1 MKTTNSDPMDGDGLQ
16 DCQRGRNATCLHSA
30 AKRLIQRMLCL
41 GLGLACAW
49 PAVAQAPKAAPS
61 ALLFSYQVN
70 GATPLT
76 AQSVQVTVPTG
87 SSGAILTVAVV
98 TPAGWLTVT
107 PDQGRVPLTLTV
119 RANPTGLAPGS
130 YLGQITVTS
139 PLAVSNPAVVSVT
152 LSITNAPSSLSVTS
166 PSFTGLTPSLAFDYL
181 TGTSGLPNPP
191 TATLSIATTGS
202 ESIQFNVTATDTS
215 AVKGSG
221 GTLRVNASGQS
232 PSVTTP
238 GFAMPGG
245 FVLITVS
252 LDPLAL
258 TSLLPGSYT
267 GTISIIATN
276 PLNGSATVAVALQ
289 VSAGPPKVGSIWP
302 NSITA
307 APVVAPVIDIT
318 GDNFFSTSVVTIVQS
333 GSKIPVPVP
342 YTLISRKQLQAT
354 IPVATLTPST
364 TPPITNPLGA
374 WTMVVTNPGQ
384 APVAKPFTVTDGTVP
399 AISAVV
405 DSASYLASAFQN
417 GTAPDPV
424 LGKQSVAPREI
435 ISIFGQNLGPTPLLT
450 AVPTAATGTTAPLVY
465 PTTLGNVQV
474 EFRIPTAT
482 GTSKVVLA
490 PLIMVFANQINAIV
504 PHEVTEAV
512 AVAPATVPIVTIR
525 VVNGVTLAT
534 PAATSPTPVYVVAAN
549 PAIFTFG
556 ALGQG
561 QAAVLNYDG
570 ATNSYLINSAK
581 NPATRGSTI
590 SIYATGMGDL
600 TIPGVPP
607 SSCPTP
613 PVAGLPLGNGEV
625 ACAAITLPNFA
636 LNVNVFIDGQL
647 SVVSYAG
654 TSPGSV
660 GGLVQINAVVPPT
673 AHAGQAIAITTSV
686 GDQVNARRS
695 QPLVTLSVK

>member
-1 MKTTNSDPMDGDGLQ
+1 MKTANSDPMDGNGLQ
-16 DCQRGRNATCLHSA
+16 DCERGRDAMCLHSA
-30 AKRLIQRMLCL
+30 ARGLIQRMLCC

-70 GATPLT
+70 GATPLP
-76 AQSVQVTVPTG
+76 AQTVQVTVPTG
-87 SSGAILTVAVV
+87 PSGSILTVAVV
-98 TPAGWLTVT
+98 TPAPWLTVT
-107 PDQGRVPLTLTV
+107 PDAGRVPLALTV
-119 RANPTGLAPGS
+119 RANPTGLTPGS

-139 PLAVSNPAVVSVT
+139 PQAVSNPALISVT
-152 LSITNAPSSLSVTS
+152 LSITNPHSSLSMSS
-166 PSFTGLTPSLAFDYL
+166 PSFTGLSPTLAFDYV
-181 TGTSGLPNPP
+181 TGTSGPNPP
-191 TATLSIATTGS
+191 TATLSITTSGS
-202 ESIQFNVTATDTS
+202 EPIQFNVTATDTS
-215 AVKGSG
+215 SVKGSG
-221 GTLRVNASGQS
+221 GILRVNASGQS
-232 PSVTTP
+232 PSVNTP

-258 TSLLPGSYT
+258 NSLLPGPYT
-267 GTISIIATN
+267 GTISIVATN
-276 PLNGSATVAVALQ
+276 PLNGSATVSVSLQ
-289 VSAGPPKVGSIWP
+289 VSGGAPRVSSIWP
-302 NSITA
+302 NSIIA
-307 APVVAPVIDIT
+307 APVVAPVIDIA

-333 GSKIPVPVP
+333 GSLTPIPVP

-354 IPVATLTPST
+354 IPVATLTPPT
-364 TPPITNPLGA
+364 IPPITSPLGA
-374 WTMVVTNPGQ
+374 WTIVVTNPGQ
-384 APVAKPFTVTDGTVP
+384 APVATPFTVTDGTVP

-405 DSASYLASAFQN
+405 DSASYLTSAFQS
-417 GTAPDPV
+417 GTAADPV

-450 AVPTAATGTTAPLVY
+450 AVPSAATGTTAPLLY

-482 GTSKVVLA
+482 GPLLVLA
-490 PLIMVFANQINAIV
+490 PLIMVFGNQINAIV
-504 PHEVTEAV
+504 PHEVTQAV

-525 VVNGVTLAT
+525 VVNGVDPPAT
-534 PAATSPTPVYVVAAN
+534 QAATSPAPLYVVAAN

-561 QAAVLNYDG
+561 QAAVLNYDV

-581 NPATRGSTI
+581 NPAARGSTI
-590 SIYATGMGDL
+590 SIYSTGMGDL
-600 TIPGVPP
+600 TIPGTPP

-636 LNVNVFIDGQL
+636 LSVNVFIDGQL
-647 SVVSYAG
+647 SVVNYAG

-673 AHAGQAIAITTSV
+673 AHTGQAIAITTSV
-686 GDQVNARRS
+686 GDKVNARRS
-695 QPLVTLSVK
+695 QPLVTLGVK

>member
-1 MKTTNSDPMDGDGLQ
+1 MKTANSDPMDGNGLQ
-16 DCQRGRNATCLHSA
+16 DCERGRDATCLHSA
-30 AKRLIQRMLCL
+30 ARGLIQRMLCC

-49 PAVAQAPKAAPS
+49 PAVAQAPKAEPS

-70 GATPLT
+70 GATPLP
-76 AQSVQVTVPTG
+76 AQTVQVTVPTG
-87 SSGAILTVAVV
+87 PSGSILTVAVV
-98 TPAGWLTVT
+98 TPAPWLTVT
-107 PDQGRVPLTLTV
+107 PDAGRVPLALTV
-119 RANPTGLAPGS
+119 RANPTGLTPGS

-139 PLAVSNPAVVSVT
+139 PQAVSNPALISVT
-152 LSITNAPSSLSVTS
+152 LSITNPHSSLSMSS
-166 PSFTGLTPSLAFDYL
+166 PSFTGLSPTLAFDYV
-181 TGTSGLPNPP
+181 TGTSGPNPP
-191 TATLSIATTGS
+191 TATLSITTSGS
-202 ESIQFNVTATDTS
+202 EPIQFNVTATDTS
-215 AVKGSG
+215 SVKGSG
-221 GTLRVNASGQS
+221 GILRVNASGQS
-232 PSVTTP
+232 PSVNTP

-258 TSLLPGSYT
+258 NSLLPGPYT
-267 GTISIIATN
+267 GTISIVATN
-276 PLNGSATVAVALQ
+276 PLNGSATVSVSLQ
-289 VSAGPPKVGSIWP
+289 VSGGAPRVSSIWP

-307 APVVAPVIDIT
+307 APVVAPVIDIA

-333 GSKIPVPVP
+333 GSLTPIPVP

-354 IPVATLTPST
+354 IPVATLTPPT
-364 TPPITNPLGA
+364 IPPITSPLGA
-374 WTMVVTNPGQ
+374 WTIVVTNPGQ
-384 APVAKPFTVTDGTVP
+384 APVATPFTVTDGTVP

-405 DSASYLASAFQN
+405 DSASYLTSAFQS
-417 GTAPDPV
+417 GTAADPV

-450 AVPTAATGTTAPLVY
+450 AVPSAATGTTAPLLY

-482 GTSKVVLA
+482 GPLLVLA
-490 PLIMVFANQINAIV
+490 PLIMVFGNQINAIV
-504 PHEVTEAV
+504 PHEVTQAV

-525 VVNGVTLAT
+525 VVNGVDPPAT
-534 PAATSPTPVYVVAAN
+534 QAATSPAPLYVVAAN

-561 QAAVLNYDG
+561 QAAVLNYDV

-581 NPATRGSTI
+581 NPAARGSTI
-590 SIYATGMGDL
+590 SIYSTGMGDL
-600 TIPGVPP
+600 TTPGTSL

-647 SVVSYAG
+647 SVVNYAG

-673 AHAGQAIAITTSV
+673 AHTGQAITITTSV
-686 GDQVNARRS
+686 GDKVNARRS
-695 QPLVTLSVK
+695 QPLVTLGVK

>member
-1 MKTTNSDPMDGDGLQ
+1 
-16 DCQRGRNATCLHSA
+16 
-30 AKRLIQRMLCL
+30 
-41 GLGLACAW
+41 
-49 PAVAQAPKAAPS
+49 
-61 ALLFSYQVN
+61 
-70 GATPLT
+70 
-76 AQSVQVTVPTG
+76 
-87 SSGAILTVAVV
+87 
-98 TPAGWLTVT
+98 
-107 PDQGRVPLTLTV
+107 
-119 RANPTGLAPGS
+119 
-130 YLGQITVTS
+130 
-139 PLAVSNPAVVSVT
+139 
-152 LSITNAPSSLSVTS
+152 
-166 PSFTGLTPSLAFDYL
+166 LAFDYL
-181 TGTSGLPNPP
+181 TGASGLPNPP
-191 TATLSIATTGS
+191 TATLSITTTGS
-202 ESIQFNVTATDTS
+202 ESIQFNVTAADTP

-221 GTLRVNASGQS
+221 GILRVNASGQS

-245 FVLITVS
+245 FVLIAVS

-258 TSLLPGSYT
+258 DSLLPGSYA
-267 GTISIIATN
+267 GTVSIVATN
-276 PLNGSATVAVALQ
+276 PLNGSVTVAVSLQ
-289 VSAGPPKVGSIWP
+289 VSAGPPTVSSIWP
-302 NSITA
+302 NSINA
-307 APVVAPVIDIT
+307 APVVAPVIDIA

-333 GSKIPVPVP
+333 GSLTPIAVP

-354 IPVATLTPST
+354 IPVATLTPTT
-364 TPPITNPLGA
+364 TPPITSPLGA

-384 APVAKPFTVTDGTVP
+384 APVATAFTVTDGTVP

-405 DSASYLASAFQN
+405 DSASYLASAFQS

-450 AVPTAATGTTAPLVY
+450 AVPVAATGMTAPLIY

-482 GTSKVVLA
+482 GTLLVLA
-490 PLIMVFANQINAIV
+490 PLIMVFGNQINAIV
-504 PHEVTEAV
+504 PHEVTQAV
-512 AVAPATVPIVTIR
+512 PVPPATVPIVTITA
-525 VVNGVTLAT
+525 VNGVAPPAT
-534 PAATSPTPVYVVAAN
+534 PAATSPVPVYVVAAN

-561 QAAVLNYDG
+561 QAAVLNYDV

-581 NPATRGSTI
+581 NAAARGSTI

-600 TIPGVPP
+600 TIPGTPP

-613 PVAGLPLGNGEV
+613 TVAGLPLGNGEV

-636 LNVNVFIDGQL
+636 VNVNVFIDGQL
-647 SVVSYAG
+647 SVVNYAG

-673 AHAGQAIAITTSV
+673 AHTGQAIAITTSV
-686 GDQVNARRS
+686 GDKVGARRS
-695 QPLVTLSVK
+695 QPLVTLGVK